1 MGPNAKAT
9 SSSSSRISSKVA
21 SSPLMTFPM
30 LTSSLLCPSFLF
42 HITTRLLCTN
52 LAPCI
57 SISEHLNTQ
66 CNTRIGIGIK
76 HKPINTFML
85 LLPAT
90 TMQYELFV
98 NLKLHPMKSY
108 SRLFTYLK
116 GIPSYYTNSYYY
128 PCKLFFIII
137 KINLSI
143 QVFHSDLCVIC
154 ILQGILWSQ
163 THFYNQKGCN
173 VLCMLWPIPNYHCLY
188 N

>member
-66 CNTRIGIGIK
+66 CNTRIGVGIK

-116 GIPSYYTNSYYY
+116 GIPSHYTNSYFIHANFSLSSSRLI
-128 PCKLFFIII
+128 CLFKSFI
-137 KINLSI
+137 
-143 QVFHSDLCVIC
+143 VI
-154 ILQGILWSQ
+154 
-163 THFYNQKGCN
+163 F
-173 VLCMLWPIPNYHCLY
+173 V
-188 N
+188 

>member
-42 HITTRLLCTN
+42 HITTGLLCTN

-116 GIPSYYTNSYYY
+116 GIPSHCTNSYYY

-143 QVFHSDLCVIC
+143 QVFHSDFCVIC
-154 ILQGILWSQ
+154 ILQSIL
-163 THFYNQKGCN
+163 
-173 VLCMLWPIPNYHCLY
+173 
-188 N
+188 

>member
-9 SSSSSRISSKVA
+9 SSL
-21 SSPLMTFPM
+21 LMTLAM

-52 LAPCI
+52 LAPCVRISI

-76 HKPINTFML
+76 HKPINNFML

-116 GIPSYYTNSYYY
+116 GIPSHYTNSYYY

-143 QVFHSDLCVIC
+143 QVFHSDFCVIC
-154 ILQGILWSQ
+154 ILQSIL
-163 THFYNQKGCN
+163 
-173 VLCMLWPIPNYHCLY
+173 
-188 N
+188 

>member
-9 SSSSSRISSKVA
+9 SSSSSSSSRISSKVA
-21 SSPLMTFPM
+21 SSPLMTLAM

-52 LAPCI
+52 LAPCVRISI

-76 HKPINTFML
+76 HKPINNFML

-108 SRLFTYLK
+108 SHPFTYLK
-116 GIPSYYTNSYYY
+116 GFPSYYTNSHYY
-128 PCKLFFIII
+128 PCKLFFIITI
-137 KINLSI
+137 LSI
-143 QVFHSDLCVIC
+143 QVFSSDLCVIC
-154 ILQGILWSQ
+154 ILQSIL
-163 THFYNQKGCN
+163 
-173 VLCMLWPIPNYHCLY
+173 
-188 N
+188 

>member
-9 SSSSSRISSKVA
+9 SSSSSRILSKVA

-30 LTSSLLCPSFLF
+30 LTSSLLSPSFLL
-42 HITTRLLCTN
+42 HITTRLPCTN

-116 GIPSYYTNSYYY
+116 GIPSHYTNSYYY

-143 QVFHSDLCVIC
+143 QVFHSDFCVIC
-154 ILQGILWSQ
+154 ILQSIL
-163 THFYNQKGCN
+163 
-173 VLCMLWPIPNYHCLY
+173 
-188 N
+188 